1 MTRNATFGALVLA
14 LLMVTTGL
22 AGVVIAAPTSGTA
35 NSSSAAPLVQET
47 TTQENETAN
56 ATASITAEDQN
67 TNGSVL
73 VVNQTNLSEGG
84 FVVVFAQN
92 GSVLG
97 NSSYLEPG
105 SHENVTVNFNTS
117 IASSQVL
124 VAVPHKDTNDNQTF
138 EFNATRAQEVGPE
151 NATDG
156 PYLDQGVPVSTVVF
170 VTVGNDTARRQT
182 TTASMAAPER

>member
-22 AGVVIAAPTSGTA
+22 AGVVVAAPTSGTA
-35 NSSSAAPLVQET
+35 SSSSAAPLAQET
-47 TTQENETAN
+47 TTQANETAN
-56 ATASITAEDQN
+56 ATASITAEDQS

-73 VVNQTNLSEGG
+73 AVNQTNLSEGG

-92 GSVLG
+92 GTVLG
-97 NSSYLEPG
+97 NSTYLEPG

-138 EFNATRAQEVGPE
+138 DFNATRAQEVGPA

-156 PYLDQGVPVSTVVF
+156 PYMDQGVPISTVVF
-170 VTVGNDTARRQT
+170 VTVGNDTARRT
-182 TTASMAAPER
+182 TTASMAAPEQ

>member
-1 MTRNATFGALVLA
+1 MTRNATFGALVFA

-22 AGVVIAAPTSGTA
+22 AGVVAAAPTSGTA
-35 NSSSAAPLVQET
+35 SSSSAAPLAQET
-47 TTQENETAN
+47 TTQANETAN
-56 ATASITAEDQN
+56 VTASITVEDQN

-92 GSVLG
+92 GTILG
-97 NSSYLEPG
+97 NSTYLEPG
-105 SHENVTVNFNTS
+105 AHENVTVNFNTS
-117 IASSQVL
+117 IATSQVL
-124 VAVPHKDTNDNQTF
+124 VAVPHKDTNDNQLF
-138 EFNATRAQEVGPE
+138 EFNATRAQEVGPA

-156 PYLDQGVPVSTVVF
+156 PYLERGIPVSTVVF